1 MDKYEPYMASY
12 EGETMDKIL
21 PNLQNSEKEH
31 ILVTYDECIFYSNDG
46 KRGVWAKTACGRLKL
61 NAQTIENYPNIPQEA
76 HVYLIP
82 GKNQEGYWTMNHLLE
97 QVKLKAI
104 LIFEALFSTC
114 GKQLVMQS
122 TTWGDNNQQDMC
134 FLNDYFDEKLCRK
147 PKGMKQILLERG
159 KWKEGLRANCQLCKN
174 GDKDP
179 NRVDCCARRIISL
192 EPDFVAQKGA
202 LHEIIST
209 AGLQKTVP
217 LGLDSVNLTT
227 IRKFARKTWH
237 YMDIYRK
244 EIEGKLAE
252 YAVKKYKSHRHV
264 LDNILEELNKV
275 EI

>member
-1 MDKYEPYMASY
+1 
-12 EGETMDKIL
+12 
-21 PNLQNSEKEH
+21 
-31 ILVTYDECIFYSNDG
+31 
-46 KRGVWAKTACGRLKL
+46 
-61 NAQTIENYPNIPQEA
+61 
-76 HVYLIP
+76 
-82 GKNQEGYWTMNHLLE
+82 MNH
-97 QVKLKAI
+97 
-104 LIFEALFSTC
+104 FPG

-209 AGLQKTVP
+209 AGHKCVFYPKFHCKLNYIEMYWGATKNLHVKTAII
-217 LGLDSVNLTT
+217 LG
-227 IRKFARKTWH
+227 KFARKTWH

>member
-46 KRGVWAKTACGRLKL
+46 KREVWAKTGELLLRKKGNGRSIMVNEFLTEACRRLKL

-76 HVYLIP
+76 RVYLIP
-82 GKNQEGYWTMNHLLE
+82 GKNQEGYWTMNYLLE
-97 QVKLKAI
+97 QFKPCC
-104 LIFEALFSTC
+104 IFPDALVASKMNHFPG

-134 FLNDYFDEKLCRK
+134 FLNDYFDEKLRGK

-179 NRVDCCARRIISL
+179 NRVDCCARQIISL

-209 AGLQKTVP
+209 AGHKYVFYPKFHCKLNYIEMYWGATKNLHVKTAII
-217 LGLDSVNLTT
+217 LG
-227 IRKFARKTWH
+227 
-237 YMDIYRK
+237 
-244 EIEGKLAE
+244 
-252 YAVKKYKSHRHV
+252 
-264 LDNILEELNKV
+264 
-275 EI
+275 